1 VAIEGKVV
9 AITAATSGS
18 GETTAKPACRSAKV
32 VLGAR
37 ARSGCGQ
44 WRLRYAKLHSK
55 PSLSN
60 TEHSDGKRQAF
71 AFLIVTCSGQGGPI
85 DIPEKIANR

>member
-9 AITAATSGS
+9 AITAATSGI

-37 ARSGCGQ
+37 GEE
-44 WRLRYAKLHSK
+44 RLRAVA
-55 PSLSN
+55 
-60 TEHSDGKRQAF
+60 TQIE
-71 AFLIVTCSGQGGPI
+71 
-85 DIPEKIANR
+85 